1 MTRALLLI
9 DLQSGAF
16 DGERCEPMPDGDPLV
31 ATCIR
36 LLAAARRRAEPVIWV
51 QHAESEPNAP
61 LYQQSSGFEID
72 ERLNPAPDEP
82 RIVKTSPSAFTNP
95 DLGVLLE
102 RLGVTQV
109 VLAGL
114 QSELCV
120 QATAAAALQRGLP
133 TSLVRD
139 GHHTWPH
146 AGHSATEVRKRV
158 NEELED
164 AGVTLMSAAQYCQE

>member
-16 DGERCEPMPDGDPLV
+16 DGERCDAMPDGDPLV
-31 ATCIR
+31 ATCQR

-51 QHAESEPNAP
+51 QHAEAEAKAP
-61 LYQQSSGFEID
+61 LYRESAGFEID
-72 ERLNPAPDEP
+72 PRLDPAPDEP
-82 RIVKTSPSAFTNP
+82 RIVKTSPSAFGNP
-95 DLGVLLE
+95 ELAETLQ
-102 RLGVTQV
+102 RLGVTQL

-164 AGVTLMSAAQYCQE
+164 AGVTLMSADQYCQA